1 MNKKLNTLIKRK
13 NYQNFKNGVVNMNY
27 RLSER
32 EYEDVVKLIKD
43 EEINERLVVLKNQVG
58 FFNGEL
64 KKPIDNTTLSKDD
77 AESINKNINS
87 INDSLDVL
95 NFKKQTLQVSLDEYL
110 SNMNISE
117 AIKLKS
123 KLSEIEKQVSE
134 FELKKKDLN
143 NKIESSKLD
152 YETQMIKIRDKYDN
166 VDVLKEDFSD
176 NDFSQNV
183 IYDYKIERASH
194 LVNQFLDSLDS
205 DKKQQILEEN
215 ENLKGL
221 INVGENI

>member
-1 MNKKLNTLIKRK
+1 MNKNLNTLIKRK